1 MEIKYKK
8 NREEVI
14 VVLPNNARIDITD
27 EQGNVY
33 EIRINKFGGIDI
45 IATDGAIII
54 EPCVSNN
61 INIKTRN

>member
-8 NREEVI
+8 DRKEEI
-14 VVLPNNARIDITD
+14 VVLPNNACIDITD

-45 IATDGAIII
+45 IATDGTIII

-61 INIKTRN
+61 ITIKTRN